1 MDEAKG
7 RSRRRVVL
15 AAVDYGEESGLALE
29 SAADLARADPK
40 TELHV
45 VHVLKPAYP
54 IKHDHVDTS
63 YLPQELEKAGEYAKI
78 DLPKFY
84 AESIRELGSRVIGH
98 VCFGTP
104 DREIMLLAG
113 EIGAELIVMG
123 THGRTRLERVVLGG
137 VAERVLCEA
146 PCAVLVLRAKQRP
159 REPLLESRCSECAK
173 LQEISHGAQLWC
185 ARHSP
190 HRTRMHAHTLRPAS
204 SGREAMTF
212 RFSDR

>member
-45 VHVLKPAYP
+45 VHVVNPAYP
-54 IKHDHVDTS
+54 IKHDQVDTS

-84 AESIRELGSRVIGH
+84 AESIRELGPGVIGH
-98 VCFGTP
+98 VCFGRP
-104 DREIMLLAG
+104 DREIMLLPAKS
-113 EIGAELIVMG
+113 
-123 THGRTRLERVVLGG
+123 
-137 VAERVLCEA
+137 A
-146 PCAVLVLRAKQRP
+146 P
-159 REPLLESRCSECAK
+159 S
-173 LQEISHGAQLWC
+173 
-185 ARHSP
+185 
-190 HRTRMHAHTLRPAS
+190 
-204 SGREAMTF
+204 
-212 RFSDR
+212 